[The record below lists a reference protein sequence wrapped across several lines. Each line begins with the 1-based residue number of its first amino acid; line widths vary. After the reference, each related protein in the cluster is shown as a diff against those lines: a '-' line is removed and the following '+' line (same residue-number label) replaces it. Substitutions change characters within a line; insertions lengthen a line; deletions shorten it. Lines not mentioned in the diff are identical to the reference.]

1 MKILVAGAT
10 GNTGTRLV
18 KELCSRGHDPVALVR
33 SSSDTSDLPEN
44 VEQRLG
50 DLSDLQKGITEGCE
64 VVIFA
69 AGSGGGTGEDMT
81 DAIDRDGA
89 IRLVDL
95 AEKGGVRRFVMLSS
109 VGAGDPDPD
118 SELAHYLKAKHDA
131 DERLKKSSM
140 ETAILRPVS
149 LTDDGPTG
157 NVRMGNDVDPRGKA
171 ARGDVAVILA
181 DAAEQEDWIGAVQ
194 LMETIG

>member
-118 SELAHYLKAKHDA
+118 SELVHYLKAKHDA

-157 NVRMGNDVDPRGKA
+157 NVRLGDDVDPRGKA

-181 DAAEQEDWIGAVQ
+181 NAAEQEDWVGAVQ